1 MNETLSKCRNMFAN
15 NRMATL
21 ISETRKLIDE
31 FGVVG
36 AEIYLQ
42 AQLVTLREMAA
53 LDAERR
59 GDDDEF

>member
-1 MNETLSKCRNMFAN
+1 MFAN